1 MNLDFVIIGGIVLFL
16 LFIVWKLS
24 RKKKLSQKTIIQY
37 SAKIRKTSSLD
48 PAHAIMESHKIF
60 VAALS
65 EMFENKKLP
74 AARKITKIQK
84 RLPNV
89 KRIWQHHGFRNKIA
103 HETDVRVSKT
113 QAASARKDFIK
124 ALESLG

>member
-1 MNLDFVIIGGIVLFL
+1 MNLDFIIIGAVVLFL
-16 LFIVWKLS
+16 LFILWKLS
-24 RKKKLSQKTIIQY
+24 RQKKLSPKTIIQY
-37 SAKIRKTSSLD
+37 SAKIRKTASLD

-65 EMFENKKLP
+65 NLFKNKKLT
-74 AARKITKIQK
+74 AAQKIAKIQK
-84 RLPNV
+84 RLPNIA
-89 KRIWQHHGFRNKIA
+89 KIWRHHGFRNKIA

-113 QAASARKDFIK
+113 QASSARKDFIK